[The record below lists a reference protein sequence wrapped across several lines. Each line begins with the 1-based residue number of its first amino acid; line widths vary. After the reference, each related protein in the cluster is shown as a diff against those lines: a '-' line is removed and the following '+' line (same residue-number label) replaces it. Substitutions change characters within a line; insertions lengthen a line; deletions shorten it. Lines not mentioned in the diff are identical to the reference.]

1 MGLIRGGRLVSDPFT
16 DATGQEALPVNGP
29 VIVSLE
35 QWQARRAE
43 LVARGAPLGI
53 RLRSDQSPRAI
64 AGDLAHFAVVALEF
78 PKFRDGRAYTH
89 ARHLKERL
97 GYAGEIRA
105 VGDVLQEQLH
115 FMQRCGFNAF
125 DIAGPDPEKAWATIA
140 GDHTVWYQATGDG
153 RPRAADLRNR
163 G

>member
-1 MGLIRGGRLVSDPFT
+1 VGLIRDGRLVPDSFT
-16 DATGQEALPVNGP
+16 DATGQETLPVSGP

-35 QWQARRAE
+35 QWQARRVE

-64 AGDLAHFAVVALEF
+64 AADLHHFSVVALEF

-125 DIAGPDPEKAWATIA
+125 DIAGPDPEQAWATIA

-153 RPRAADLRNR
+153 RPRAADRR
-163 G
+163 HRR